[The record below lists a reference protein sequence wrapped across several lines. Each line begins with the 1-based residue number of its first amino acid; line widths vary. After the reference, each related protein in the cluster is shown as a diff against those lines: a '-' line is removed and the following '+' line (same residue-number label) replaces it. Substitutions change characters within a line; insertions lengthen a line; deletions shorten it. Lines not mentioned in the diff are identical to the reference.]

1 MTFYFIHLAKN
12 FFHNCLVF
20 CEGNLLQIVTF
31 RVIISETIQTS
42 KMDLF
47 DKIVDGFQPLT
58 IFAKSSI

>member
-42 KMDLF
+42 KMEHF
-47 DKIVDGFQPLT
+47 KKIVNC
-58 IFAKSSI
+58 